1 MPDHHRPRAPPT
13 SGGGDGERRSGQSGA
28 ILNQVRGRQP
38 DRPPA
43 ARPIGSHVQALAC
56 PERHDLARSDR
67 DAAPDR
73 CGSLAPRQR
82 NKDRVGRYGD
92 KGDPRQ
98 LLVGSR
104 QSQAEQGDL
113 GQPRPKLAGTGDEQG
128 EAALLAHGNR
138 KILRLAEHRRD
149 ATRHCHPGP
158 SAVEPRVPGVIHA
171 WLSNFGRN
179 AEVYRR
185 NALRVVDR
193 ARLAQGKAC
202 LSTIACLKE
211 QASRALSGQRICSE
225 LWRVRTVARRHLL
238 KPWPLWRA
246 IPRDDVGRY
255 VRSGE
260 ARWTCCCASLDLW
273 SGS

>member
-1 MPDHHRPRAPPT
+1 MLLRLSLQQRFQAECDVPVLTRGGCSLDRRAFREALDQCMDQLLLQPMRRFGIDHRSRPPLDQTNGGRMEVAQMPHHHRPRVPPT
-13 SGGGDGERRSGQSGA
+13 SGGGDRERRSGQSGA

-113 GQPRPKLAGTGDEQG
+113 GQPRPKLAGTGDERARQPSSRMAAAKSSASLNTDVTLLG
-128 EAALLAHGNR
+128 IVTPALLLPNQG
-138 KILRLAEHRRD
+138 
-149 ATRHCHPGP
+149 C
-158 SAVEPRVPGVIHA
+158 RV
-171 WLSNFGRN
+171 
-179 AEVYRR
+179 
-185 NALRVVDR
+185 
-193 ARLAQGKAC
+193 
-202 LSTIACLKE
+202 
-211 QASRALSGQRICSE
+211 
-225 LWRVRTVARRHLL
+225 
-238 KPWPLWRA
+238 
-246 IPRDDVGRY
+246 
-255 VRSGE
+255 
-260 ARWTCCCASLDLW
+260 
-273 SGS
+273 